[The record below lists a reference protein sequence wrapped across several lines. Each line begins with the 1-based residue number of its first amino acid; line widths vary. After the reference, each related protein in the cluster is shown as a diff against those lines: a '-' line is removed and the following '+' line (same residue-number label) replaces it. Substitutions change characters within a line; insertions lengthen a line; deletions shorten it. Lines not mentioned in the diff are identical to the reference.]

1 MSLTPSGRLS
11 AIETD
16 KGVLQIQTEF
26 TLTPSK
32 NIVTSHIFS
41 GRVIRKKQ
49 TPWPH
54 LLEGEEDR
62 RKAEEILAQQ
72 HKLEVEFAVVHCEEL
87 LGPLLEEIDKN
98 NTEKKLEEL
107 KQKLADVPGIKKV
120 LLLDQDLDYMV
131 LKNNGGSTCS
141 REIELVRQTLDLSN
155 LIFSVSRVG
164 KPIQISSHLKEG
176 KHFLQSWG
184 DKFLLFQTEP
194 ECDMNRLKTS
204 IQLALAGA

>member
-11 AIETD
+11 AVETD

-32 NIVTSHIFS
+32 NVVTSHIFS

-62 RKAEEILAQQ
+62 RRAEEILAQQ

-87 LGPLLEEIDKN
+87 ITPILEEIDKI
-98 NTEKKLEEL
+98 NTEKKLEDL
-107 KQKLADVPGIKKV
+107 KHKLSGMPGI
-120 LLLDQDLDYMV
+120 
-131 LKNNGGSTCS
+131 
-141 REIELVRQTLDLSN
+141 
-155 LIFSVSRVG
+155 
-164 KPIQISSHLKEG
+164 
-176 KHFLQSWG
+176 
-184 DKFLLFQTEP
+184 
-194 ECDMNRLKTS
+194 
-204 IQLALAGA
+204 

>member
-1 MSLTPSGRLS
+1 MSLMPSGRLS

-62 RKAEEILAQQ
+62 RKAEEILARQ

-87 LGPLLEEIDKN
+87 IIPILEEIEKS

-107 KQKLADVPGIKKV
+107 KHKLSGVPGIKKV
-120 LLLDQDLDYMV
+120 LLLDQDLDYIV
-131 LKNNGGSTCS
+131 LKNSGGSACS
-141 REIELVRQTLDLSN
+141 QEIELVRQTLDLSH
-155 LIFSVSRVG
+155 LVSSASRVG
-164 KPIQISSHLKEG
+164 KPIQISTHLKEG
-176 KHFLQSWG
+176 EHLLQCWG